1 MEWDGREH
9 AGIFVGNPIGWLLRN
24 VNSNLALFKDNGVRR
39 FSKVLIALR
48 PGRRNQ
54 AFINVADKICQH
66 FDASL
71 TLLNIISENER
82 KTSSLKKTS
91 EDVISSTKSKSE
103 LKIIKSNDPA
113 ETISEESAGYDLLIL
128 GTPEKDN
135 WIRVLFGAGEDKFV
149 KKAACSVL
157 RLTIR

>member
-9 AGIFVGNPIGWLLRN
+9 AGIFVGNPNGWLLRN

-71 TLLNIISENER
+71 TLMNI
-82 KTSSLKKTS
+82 
-91 EDVISSTKSKSE
+91 
-103 LKIIKSNDPA
+103 KILYQLDGFIFK
-113 ETISEESAGYDLLIL
+113 
-128 GTPEKDN
+128 
-135 WIRVLFGAGEDKFV
+135 VLV
-149 KKAACSVL
+149 
-157 RLTIR
+157 

>member
-54 AFINVADKICQH
+54 AFIDVADEICQH
-66 FDASL
+66 FGASL

-82 KTSSLKKTS
+82 KTAALQKTS
-91 EDVISSTKSKSE
+91 EEVISSTKSKSE
-103 LKIIKSNDPA
+103 LKIVKSSNPV
-113 ETISEESAGYDLLIL
+113 ETISEESASYDLLIL

-135 WIRVLFGAGEDKFV
+135 WISVLFGSGEDRFV